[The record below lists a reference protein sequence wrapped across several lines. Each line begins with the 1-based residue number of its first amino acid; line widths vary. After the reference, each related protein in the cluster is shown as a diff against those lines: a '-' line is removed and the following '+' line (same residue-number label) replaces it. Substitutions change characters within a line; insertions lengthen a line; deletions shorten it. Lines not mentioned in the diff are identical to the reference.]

1 MNTIE
6 AQNISIGYGDKVIVD
21 QLSIT
26 IPHGQI
32 TTLIGP
38 NGSGKSTLIRAIA
51 HLLPPTTGVILLDH
65 QNIQQIKSK
74 TFAKKIA
81 VLPQS
86 NQTANDLTVEELVSF
101 GRLPYRRPLSGLT
114 TTDHQKI
121 EWALT
126 QASLQ
131 DLRQRP
137 LSTLSGGQRQRAWI
151 AMAVAQDTDTI
162 ILDEPTTYLDLTHQL
177 EVMQLVKKLNEQ
189 AHRTIIMALHDLNR
203 AARISDQLIALKDG
217 HVLAHGPVSTVMTA
231 ANLKTIFNIDATLV
245 DYHGTPLI
253 LTYNGC
259 QEVAPA

>member
-81 VLPQS
+81 VLPQT

-162 ILDEPTTYLDLTHQL
+162 ILDEPTTYLDLTH
-177 EVMQLVKKLNEQ
+177 
-189 AHRTIIMALHDLNR
+189 
-203 AARISDQLIALKDG
+203 
-217 HVLAHGPVSTVMTA
+217 
-231 ANLKTIFNIDATLV
+231 
-245 DYHGTPLI
+245 
-253 LTYNGC
+253 
-259 QEVAPA
+259 